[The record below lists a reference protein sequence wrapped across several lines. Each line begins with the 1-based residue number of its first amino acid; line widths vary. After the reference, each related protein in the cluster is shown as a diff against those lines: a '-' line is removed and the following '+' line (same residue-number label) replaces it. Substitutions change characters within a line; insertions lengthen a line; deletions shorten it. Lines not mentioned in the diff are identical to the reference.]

1 MTECLCLADS
11 VSAGKSSMHQK
22 IYQFQHRLLP
32 KWTHDSK
39 GVFFYDLMSGNTGRL
54 IVAAERIVGEEFSKK
69 IEIRKYPEAKGVLLI
84 FPAPNEPPEC
94 FFIYIAKAKD
104 GFRFFT
110 YEKSADIFGDDDKGV
125 VGEWTADGTHLN
137 IGSRKYDDADSFV
150 SELQEPR

>member
-1 MTECLCLADS
+1 MADP
-11 VSAGKSSMHQK
+11 VSSDNASIHQK

-32 KWTHDSK
+32 KWIHESK
-39 GVFFYDLMSGNTGRL
+39 GAFFDDLMQGKTGRF
-54 IVAAERIVGEEFSKK
+54 IEAATKIVGEEFAKE
-69 IEIRKYPEAKGVLLI
+69 IRIRKYHEAKGVLLV
-84 FPAPNEPPEC
+84 FQPPNEPPEC
-94 FFIYIAKAKD
+94 SFIYIVKADD

-110 YEKSADIFGDDDKGV
+110 YEKSADIFREGDKGV